1 MALTK
6 STVEMSSLYY
16 HSDLRKILISKE
28 QVRMPPEATT
38 IYIHFRKH
46 LVQLCIVRRYDG
58 DGISLDQHNPE
69 LCVEMSSLYY
79 LDP

>member
-1 MALTK
+1 
-6 STVEMSSLYY
+6 
-16 HSDLRKILISKE
+16 
-28 QVRMPPEATT
+28 MPPEATT